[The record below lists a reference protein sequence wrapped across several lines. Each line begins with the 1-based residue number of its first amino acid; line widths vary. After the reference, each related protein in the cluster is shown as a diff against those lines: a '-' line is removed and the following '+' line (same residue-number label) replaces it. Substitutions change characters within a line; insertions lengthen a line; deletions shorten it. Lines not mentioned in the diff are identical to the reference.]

1 MERRTTRRPFR
12 QAGLPVLGS
21 CCLLVHRRFLVITE
35 NSLGVMV
42 ARLMPTESPKARLE
56 IKMVRR
62 QASSFKRLFVLSSC
76 ECVERRRGDA
86 FSSFCRFAV
95 SEPACAVVLGALR
108 SRQNRWSPVME
119 RILIADVRRCVRQF
133 NKKTGSHSVAQPR
146 MCA

>member
-1 MERRTTRRPFR
+1 MGVPVMERRTTRRPFR

-86 FSSFCRFAV
+86 FSPFHRFAA
-95 SEPACAVVLGALR
+95 SPYR
-108 SRQNRWSPVME
+108 SQRAPSSLVHCGRG
-119 RILIADVRRCVRQF
+119 
-133 NKKTGSHSVAQPR
+133 KTGGR
-146 MCA
+146 L